1 MYFTPP
7 SVTIEESALQSAH
20 TPRNEGGNVNTE
32 VSTPNEREGPIQP
45 HNWWWLATAMA
56 LAIILG
62 LGTLQLVGLLSH
74 TLALLIL
81 GISIAAAVAPL
92 INWVTEWLP
101 RTLATVLVYLL
112 LLIIVGII
120 GWIILP
126 PLINQAVQLADR
138 LPELADQVRQWINQ
152 WNIITT
158 DTLIER
164 LSNQLSAVGSTLLD
178 IPLTISSY
186 IVDLALTLV
195 ISLYLV
201 IYAPRIRRFFLS
213 LYPPHRRKRVGEV
226 ASKVTEAMGGYIRGT
241 VISGLIIGT
250 VVYIALLIIGVD
262 FPLVLALVA
271 GVMELV
277 PVVGPYISGTI
288 IVLVALLDSQSQ
300 ALITLGVVIV
310 EQQIENNLVVPNVM
324 SSQAEI
330 SPIMTILA
338 LFAGAS
344 IGGIIGALVAVPIA
358 AASHVLVVEVLAP
371 AIRRQTDA
379 PPHGQDEANE
389 KE

>member
-1 MYFTPP
+1 MK
-7 SVTIEESALQSAH
+7 
-20 TPRNEGGNVNTE
+20 TE
-32 VSTPNEREGPIQP
+32 ITTPNEREGPIEP
-45 HNWWWLATAMA
+45 HNWWWLATAVA

-62 LGTLQLVGLLSH
+62 LGALQLVGLLSH
-74 TLALLIL
+74 TFALLIL

-92 INWVTEWLP
+92 INWVTEWIP

-112 LLIIVGII
+112 LLIVIGVI

-158 DTLIER
+158 DTLIDR
-164 LSNQLSAVGSTLLD
+164 LSSQLSAVGSTLLD

-213 LYPPHRRKRVGEV
+213 LYPPYRRERVGEV

-250 VVYIALLIIGVD
+250 IVYIALLIIGVD

-271 GVMELV
+271 GTMELV

-288 IVLVALLDSQSQ
+288 IVLVALLDSQTQ

-324 SSQAEI
+324 SSQAEV

-379 PPHGQDEANE
+379 PPHEEDEESE